1 MSRARTL
8 LVAGND
14 TFLDGVVAWMAD
26 DARIDVIGRAHS
38 GSEALERIDALRVD
52 LVLMDVSLPDLSGF
66 EVARRIKSRPSAPLV
81 VLLSFYD
88 SRVARL
94 ESWAAGADG
103 FVPTSEMAECL
114 RPLVGDLLRPKN
126 VRVREQVPVDSTM
139 PAKPR
144 EDSE

>member
-14 TFLDGVVAWMAD
+14 TFLDGVAAWMAD
-26 DARIDVIGRAHS
+26 DSRIDVVGRVHS
-38 GSEALERIDALRVD
+38 GSEVPARIDALGVD

-66 EVARRIKSRPSAPLV
+66 EVARTIKSRPSAPLV

-94 ESWAAGADG
+94 EAWAAGADG
-103 FVPTSEMAECL
+103 FVPTSDTAECL
-114 RPLVGDLLRPKN
+114 MPLLDDLLRPRS
-126 VRVREQVPVDSTM
+126 VGVRERVSFVSTM
-139 PAKPR
+139 PAQPT

>member
-26 DARIDVIGRAHS
+26 DPRIDVVGRAHS
-38 GSEALERIDALRVD
+38 GADVPERVEALQVD
-52 LVLMDVSLPDLSGF
+52 LVLMDVSLPDVSGF

-94 ESWAAGADG
+94 EAWAAGADG
-103 FVPTSEMAECL
+103 FCPTSETAESL
-114 RPLVGDLLRPKN
+114 RPLVGDLLREKN
-126 VRVREQVPVDSTM
+126 VGVREQVPFVSTT
-139 PAKPR
+139 PARPV

>member
-8 LVAGND
+8 VVAGND

-26 DARIDVIGRAHS
+26 DPRIDVVGRAHS
-38 GSEALERIDALRVD
+38 GSDVLDRIDALQAD
-52 LVLMDVSLPDLSGF
+52 LVLMDVSLPDGSGF

-94 ESWAAGADG
+94 EAWAAGADG
-103 FVPTSEMAECL
+103 FLPTSETAESL
-114 RPLVGDLLRPKN
+114 RPLLGDLLRAKN
-126 VRVREQVPVDSTM
+126 FGVREQVPFVSTT
-139 PAKPR
+139 PVRPV

>member
-14 TFLDGVVAWMAD
+14 VFLDGVVAWMAED
-26 DARIDVIGRAHS
+26 PRIDVVGRAHS
-38 GSEALERIDALRVD
+38 GSEVLERIDALRVE
-52 LVLMDVSLPDLSGF
+52 LVLMDVSLPDVSGF

-94 ESWAAGADG
+94 EAWAAGADG
-103 FVPTSEMAECL
+103 FVPTAETAECL
-114 RPLVGDLLRPKN
+114 RPLLGDLLRKED
-126 VRVREQVPVDSTM
+126 VRVREQVTFVPTM
-139 PAKPR
+139 PVKPA